1 MTDQGG
7 DTYAQVISDGQQT
20 VTLTGAV
27 VELVGRPISS
37 IWQKRN
43 ATQAFKEK
51 LGEWAGEAVD
61 RKGRWL
67 QPVLRSRAFEDHLV
81 RENGYFQPTGQCDS
95 SFAWAQLLY
104 ALNIRPG
111 GGVIAWRLPPK
122 VINPAVAEDVVL
134 EVDGAVMCHII
145 NIFRLYK
152 KSAPEDF
159 SRCSFPFGRLS
170 IDQNGAKFTATF
182 EPGTQDDLR
191 EKRVPF
197 SIRCWGIPGSYLLI
211 DEEVVVANYFNAIHY
226 HISDAAGIGG
236 LPNPNQPM
244 KDRASFLLRA
254 LKLLRSGGL
263 GHECTKWTTTCTKAW
278 HNPRL
283 ITRTWMEEMSR
294 IKRRVTTNGGDDRS
308 LIEYIVSSLADRPNF
323 LVELNHAC
331 SIFYKF
337 TRSQEPFDSR
347 WKLLVRHWL
356 EKRCMFSQSGFSSYW
371 SPPDPSLERMDE
383 VLSGLMLKEL
393 PSALENLEMQPEG
406 SWLKELFTMVSDLIH
421 LFEAGDELINA
432 PLIVLELGAEHSL
445 WQGTCEVRGQ

>member
-7 DTYAQVISDGQQT
+7 DKYAQVISDGQQT
-20 VTLTGAV
+20 VTLTGAI
-27 VELVGRPISS
+27 VELVGRPLSS
-37 IWQKRN
+37 IWRKRS

-51 LGEWAGEAVD
+51 LGEWADEAVD
-61 RKGRWL
+61 RKGRCL
-67 QPVLRSRAFEDHLV
+67 QPVLRSRALEDHLV

-122 VINPAVAEDVVL
+122 GINPAVAGDVAL
-134 EVDGAVMCHII
+134 EVDGAAMCHII

-159 SRCSFPFGRLS
+159 NRCSFPFGRLS

-191 EKRVPF
+191 EQRVPF
-197 SIRCWGIPGSYLLI
+197 SYRCWAIPGSYLLI
-211 DEEVVVANYFNAIHY
+211 DKEVVVANYFNAIHY
-226 HISDAAGIGG
+226 DISDAAEIGG

-254 LKLLRSGGL
+254 LELLRSGGL
-263 GHECTKWTTTCTKAW
+263 DHACTKCPRICTEAW
-278 HNPRL
+278 HKPRL
-283 ITRTWMEEMSR
+283 ITRKWMEEMSR
-294 IKRRVTTNGGDDRS
+294 IKRRVTTNGGEDMS

-323 LVELNHAC
+323 VAEVCRRTREVEAFGAELAGREVPSTGLMEQILN
-331 SIFYKF
+331 
-337 TRSQEPFDSR
+337 R
-347 WKLLVRHWL
+347 
-356 EKRCMFSQSGFSSYW
+356 
-371 SPPDPSLERMDE
+371 
-383 VLSGLMLKEL
+383 LMLKEL
-393 PSALENLEMQPEG
+393 PSVLETLKMQPEG
-406 SWLKELFTMVSDLIH
+406 SWLNELSTMVSDLID
-421 LFEAGDELINA
+421 LLTAGDDLINA
-432 PLIVLELGAEHSL
+432 PLLVLGLSADHSL

>member
-51 LGEWAGEAVD
+51 LGEWADEAVD

-134 EVDGAVMCHII
+134 EVDGAAMCHII
-145 NIFRLYK
+145 NIFRLYET
-152 KSAPEDF
+152 SAPEDY
-159 SRCSFPFGRLS
+159 SRCSFPFGRLL

-197 SIRCWGIPGSYLLI
+197 SYRAWGIPGSYLLI
-211 DEEVVVANYFNAIHY
+211 DKEVVVANYFNAIHY

-244 KDRASFLLRA
+244 KDRATFLLRA
-254 LKLLRSGGL
+254 LKLLKSSVL
-263 GHECTKWTTTCTKAW
+263 DHTCTRCPSICTEAW
-278 HNPRL
+278 RRPRL
-283 ITRTWMEEMSR
+283 ITRTWMEDMSR

-308 LIEYIVSSLADRPNF
+308 LIEYIVSTLADRPN
-323 LVELNHAC
+323 NHAC
-331 SIFYKF
+331 SIFF
-337 TRSQEPFDSR
+337 RLTESQEPVDSR
-347 WKLLVRHWL
+347 WKPLVRHWL
-356 EKRCMFSQSGFSSYW
+356 EKRCMFSQSGYSSYW
-371 SPPDPSLERMDE
+371 TRFNHSPEWMDE
-383 VLSGLMLKEL
+383 VLSELMLKEL
-393 PSALENLEMQPEG
+393 PSVLENLEMQPEG
-406 SWLKELFTMVSDLIH
+406 SWLKELSTMVSDLIN
-421 LFEAGDELINA
+421 LFEAGDELKNA

>member
-7 DTYAQVISDGQQT
+7 DKYAQVISDGQQT
-20 VTLTGAV
+20 VMLTGAI
-27 VELVGRPISS
+27 VELVGRPLSS
-37 IWQKRN
+37 IWRKRS

-51 LGEWAGEAVD
+51 LGEWADEAVD
-61 RKGRWL
+61 RKGRCL

-122 VINPAVAEDVVL
+122 GINPAVAGDVAL
-134 EVDGAVMCHII
+134 EVDGAAMCHII

-159 SRCSFPFGRLS
+159 NRCSFPFGRLS

-191 EKRVPF
+191 EQRVPF
-197 SIRCWGIPGSYLLI
+197 SYRCWAIPGSYLLI
-211 DEEVVVANYFNAIHY
+211 DKEVVVANYFNAIHY
-226 HISDAAGIGG
+226 DISDAAEIGG

-254 LKLLRSGGL
+254 LELLRSGGL
-263 GHECTKWTTTCTKAW
+263 DHAFTRCPRICTEAW
-278 HNPRL
+278 HKPRL
-283 ITRTWMEEMSR
+283 ITRKWMEEMSR
-294 IKRRVTTNGGDDRS
+294 IKRRVTTNGGEDMS

-323 LVELNHAC
+323 VAEVNHSC
-331 SIFYKF
+331 SIFL
-337 TRSQEPFDSR
+337 RSAGEQER
-347 WKLLVRHWL
+347 WKPLVRSWL
-356 EKRCMFSQSGFSSYW
+356 DERCMSSQSGFSSYW
-371 SPPDPSLERMDE
+371 TQSSPSTGLMEQILNR
-383 VLSGLMLKEL
+383 LMLKEL
-393 PSALENLEMQPEG
+393 PSVLENLKMQPEG
-406 SWLKELFTMVSDLIH
+406 SWLKELSTMVSDLID
-421 LFEAGDELINA
+421 LLTAGDDLINA
-432 PLIVLELGAEHSL
+432 PLLVLGLGADHSL